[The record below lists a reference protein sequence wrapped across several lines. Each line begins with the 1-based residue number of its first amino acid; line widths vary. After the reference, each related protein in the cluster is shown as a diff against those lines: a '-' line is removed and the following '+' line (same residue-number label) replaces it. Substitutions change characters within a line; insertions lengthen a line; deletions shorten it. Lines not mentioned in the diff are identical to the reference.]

1 MTRRTLPQRRYA
13 ETFDLEFQL
22 QQGGTLHHVVTVGY
36 FDDGQPAE
44 VFVSTIKSGTDAE
57 ALARDG
63 AILLSLAM
71 QHHVP
76 LETIASAITRTPQGQ
91 PMTIVGMLADR
102 LREEAKR

>member
-1 MTRRTLPQRRYA
+1 MTRHTLPQRRYA

-22 QQGGTLHHVVTVGY
+22 QNGHMLRHVVTVGY
-36 FDDGQPAE
+36 YDDGQPAE
-44 VFVSTIKSGTDAE
+44 VFVSAIKSGTDAE

-76 LETIASAITRTPQGQ
+76 LDTIASAITRTPQGE
-91 PMTIVGMLADR
+91 PMTIVGKLADE
-102 LREEAKR
+102 LRKQRA